1 MNSAL
6 EKVLSDPLLFIS
18 RLKIVD
24 KKGKLCN
31 LQPTDEQMLMYE
43 ALETGK
49 DTLFLKPRQIGSTT
63 FCSAYLF
70 YKWYTAKEPI
80 TIVILSHKLSSAKH
94 ILGIYK
100 MFYNTLPK
108 MLRRDMSTENTTE
121 MIFADTG
128 AKIMAVSAEGKG
140 GLRSFT
146 CNFLHISEYAFAPHP
161 EELKA
166 TAIGALNGNQLII
179 ESTANHYGDALHTE
193 IIKAKRGEGDW
204 EYVFFPWKNHES
216 YRDEYPTGWVCD
228 DIPYQRLHSLDQHQ
242 MYWRAC
248 MIHRMGANKF
258 QREYPITVEEAFAQS
273 GNAYFC
279 DDDLRFVE
287 VLNVEAE
294 NNKEYYFEDPD
305 PNMSYAIGVD
315 VASGR
320 GGDYSVIT
328 VMDKQSY
335 QPVAMFR
342 SNTTTPVALA
352 EKIVYMATKYSDAKV
367 LVEEN
372 NWGLPVLNELRHLG
386 YYNLWKSAKDKD
398 WITTTKSKITMFE
411 ELKALLNEGV
421 ITNLDSITYT
431 EIRSYQM
438 CERGLAPKVPDS
450 MDHHGDTV
458 IALALACQCLKQV
471 YLNKSAFLPDWIK
484 SRRVERILNDAAGMK
499 EKRY

>member
-1 MNSAL
+1 
-6 EKVLSDPLLFIS
+6 
-18 RLKIVD
+18 
-24 KKGKLCN
+24 
-31 LQPTDEQMLMYE
+31 
-43 ALETGK
+43 
-49 DTLFLKPRQIGSTT
+49 
-63 FCSAYLF
+63 
-70 YKWYTAKEPI
+70 
-80 TIVILSHKLSSAKH
+80 
-94 ILGIYK
+94 
-100 MFYNTLPK
+100 
-108 MLRRDMSTENTTE
+108 
-121 MIFADTG
+121 
-128 AKIMAVSAEGKG
+128 
-140 GLRSFT
+140 
-146 CNFLHISEYAFAPHP
+146 
-161 EELKA
+161 
-166 TAIGALNGNQLII
+166 
-179 ESTANHYGDALHTE
+179 
-193 IIKAKRGEGDW
+193 
-204 EYVFFPWKNHES
+204 
-216 YRDEYPTGWVCD
+216 
-228 DIPYQRLHSLDQHQ
+228 
-242 MYWRAC
+242 

-287 VLNVEAE
+287 VLNIEAE

-352 EKIVYMATKYSDAKV
+352 EKIVCMATKYGDAKV

-421 ITNLDSITYT
+421 ITNLDSITYK